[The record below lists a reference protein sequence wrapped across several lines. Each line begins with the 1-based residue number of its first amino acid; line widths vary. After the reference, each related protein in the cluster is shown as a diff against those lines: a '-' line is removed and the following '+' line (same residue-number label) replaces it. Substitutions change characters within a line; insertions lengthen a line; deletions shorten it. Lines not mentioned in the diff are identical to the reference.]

1 MTETRK
7 LAAILAADV
16 AGYSGLTGAD
26 EEGTL
31 ARIRALRSE
40 LIDPAISANRGRVA
54 NTAGDSIL
62 VEFVSVVDAV
72 RAAVDIQRAMTI
84 RNADFMPEKRIEFR
98 IGIHLGDVM
107 VERDGDLRG
116 DGMNIA
122 ARLEGIAEP
131 GGICVSDDAHRQ
143 ARGKIDV
150 TSEDMGP
157 QSLKNIVEP
166 MRVWRLRID
175 GHPAAPATSQV
186 GTAQPLALPD
196 KPSIAVLPFQNMSG
210 DPEQEYFT
218 DGMVE
223 EIITALARI
232 RSLFVIAR
240 NSTFTYKGRAVDV
253 KQVGRE
259 LGVRY
264 VLEGSVRKG
273 GNRLRIS
280 AQLIEA
286 ETGAHLWA
294 DRFDGSL
301 EDVFELQDQVALS
314 VAGVIEPAL
323 QAAEIRRATA
333 RPTSDLTAYDL
344 YLRSIELARAWSRE
358 ANLRALDLL
367 EQAIERDPR
376 YGLALARAAFCH
388 SQIVFSGWAEDPEPI
403 RHQSIELAR
412 RALQVAGDDP
422 IVIALAAGALANSDE
437 DIEPLVGLIDRSL
450 ALNPGSAF
458 GWMWS
463 GWIRVFAGD
472 PNRAVEHFKTA
483 LRLDPRSPA
492 RAFCLTGIGSAHFS
506 AHRLDAAASAL
517 QESLQLLPSYV
528 TTYYFL
534 ASCLAHMGRHEEA
547 RDIVQR
553 LRSFAG
559 RLIPKDRILRNAEQ
573 REFFLSGLRLATD
586 TNLPPRHAAM
596 TDSRK

>member
-1 MTETRK
+1 M
-7 LAAILAADV
+7 
-16 AGYSGLTGAD
+16 
-26 EEGTL
+26 
-31 ARIRALRSE
+31 
-40 LIDPAISANRGRVA
+40 
-54 NTAGDSIL
+54 
-62 VEFVSVVDAV
+62 
-72 RAAVDIQRAMTI
+72 
-84 RNADFMPEKRIEFR
+84 
-98 IGIHLGDVM
+98 
-107 VERDGDLRG
+107 
-116 DGMNIA
+116 
-122 ARLEGIAEP
+122 
-131 GGICVSDDAHRQ
+131 
-143 ARGKIDV
+143 
-150 TSEDMGP
+150 
-157 QSLKNIVEP
+157 
-166 MRVWRLRID
+166 
-175 GHPAAPATSQV
+175 
-186 GTAQPLALPD
+186 
-196 KPSIAVLPFQNMSG
+196 
-210 DPEQEYFT
+210 
-218 DGMVE
+218 
-223 EIITALARI
+223 
-232 RSLFVIAR
+232 
-240 NSTFTYKGRAVDV
+240 

-273 GNRLRIS
+273 GNRLRIT

-314 VAGVIEPAL
+314 VAGVIEPTL

-333 RPTSDLTAYDL
+333 RPTNDLTAYDL

-388 SQIVFSGWAEDPEPI
+388 SQIVFSGWAADPEPS

-422 IVIALAAGALANSDE
+422 IVLALAAGALANSDE

-463 GWIRVFAGD
+463 GWIHVFAGD

-483 LRLDPRSPA
+483 LRLDPRSPVS
-492 RAFCLTGIGSAHFS
+492 AFCLTGIGSAHFS

-534 ASCLAHMGRHEEA
+534 ASCLAHMGRLEEA

-559 RLIPKDRILRNAEQ
+559 LLIPKDRILRNAEQ
-573 REFFLSGLRLATD
+573 REFLLSGLRLATD